1 MRLHEEGQSLSDQI
15 ARFLTR
21 VQLKWAQSEI
31 GEFLVKIPDEYETE
45 LYVEQI
51 KSWIAILLI
60 GNIKKSNILWN
71 PFIEITTKIH
81 HLESHA
87 VIR

>member
-31 GEFLVKIPDEYETE
+31 GEFLVEIPDEYETE
-45 LYVEQI
+45 LYVE
-51 KSWIAILLI
+51 
-60 GNIKKSNILWN
+60 
-71 PFIEITTKIH
+71 
-81 HLESHA
+81 
-87 VIR
+87 